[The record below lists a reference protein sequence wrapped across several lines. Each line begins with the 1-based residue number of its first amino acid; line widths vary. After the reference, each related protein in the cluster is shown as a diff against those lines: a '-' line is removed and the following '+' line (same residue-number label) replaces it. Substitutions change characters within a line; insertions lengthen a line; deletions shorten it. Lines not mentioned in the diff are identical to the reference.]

1 MLLKQTLDKRQV
13 MLLCFYAD
21 EHIDIL
27 FYLRWILFCFI
38 IVLGASHLWPTK
50 QAYITQLAKIHST
63 NTKTVFNNTL
73 NLFWGI
79 FFGIYYTCM
88 W

>member
-27 FYLRWILFCFI
+27 FYLR
-38 IVLGASHLWPTK
+38 
-50 QAYITQLAKIHST
+50 
-63 NTKTVFNNTL
+63 
-73 NLFWGI
+73 
-79 FFGIYYTCM
+79 
-88 W
+88 